1 MKYTYDPI
9 ADAINI
15 TFKKSR
21 VDKSE
26 EVAPGVILDFDK
38 KGRLLYLEILD
49 VSKRFKTKNLSG
61 HSFIPL
67 RYPAK
72 RVRELVSSK

>member
-9 ADAINI
+9 ADAISI
-15 TFKKSR
+15 TFKKGR

-38 KGRLLYLEILD
+38 KGLLLYLEILD
-49 VSKRFKTKNLSG
+49 VSRKFKTKNLSG

-67 RYPAK
+67 RYSMK
-72 RVRELVSSK
+72 RARELVSSK